1 MMEKGRI
8 ECRGVGKKYG
18 DFTALSDVDLSIEQ
32 GDFLVLFGPNGAGKT
47 TLLKILCG
55 MARPTSGTARVGG
68 ADSHSPEIRGKIGVI
83 SHKSYLYDS
92 LTAYENIVFYGEMYG
107 VADPAAR
114 AMELL
119 ETVELAH
126 RKDDVV
132 RAFSRGMVQRLSIA
146 RALVADP
153 DFIFLDEPFTGL
165 DHHSAARF
173 QSLLSALH
181 RRGKTGMM
189 ITHDIPLGVAA
200 STRAAILK
208 GGRKVLDEKTGGMS
222 VADFMGVYLEKVER

>member
-1 MMEKGRI
+1 MEKGRI
-8 ECRGVGKKYG
+8 ECRGVGKKFG
-18 DFTALSDVDLSIEQ
+18 DFTALSGVDLTIEE

-55 MARPTSGTARVGG
+55 MVRPTSGTARVGG
-68 ADSHSPEIRGKIGVI
+68 ADSHSPAIRRKIGVI

-92 LTAYENIVFYGEMYG
+92 LTALENLVFFGEMYG
-107 VADPAAR
+107 VADPAGR

-119 ETVELAH
+119 KTVELED
-126 RKDDVV
+126 RRDGFV

-165 DHHSAARF
+165 DHHSALMF

-181 RRGKTGMM
+181 KRGKTVMM
-189 ITHDIPLGVAA
+189 ITHDIPLGLAA
-200 STRAAILK
+200 STRAAILR
-208 GGRKVLDEKTGGMS
+208 GGRKIFDESTLGTG
-222 VADFMGVYLEKVER
+222 VPEFMRMYVDRVEK

>member
-1 MMEKGRI
+1 MYKGRI
-8 ECRGVGKKYG
+8 ECSGVGKKYG
-18 DFTALSDVDLSIEQ
+18 DFTALKNVDLLIEA

-55 MARPTSGTARVGG
+55 MTRPTSGVAKVGG

-92 LTAYENIVFYGEMYG
+92 LTAFENLEFYGQMYG
-107 VADPAAR
+107 LENPRAR
-114 AMELL
+114 AGELL
-119 ETVELAH
+119 ETVELAQ
-126 RKDDVV
+126 RKDDMV
-132 RAFSRGMVQRLSIA
+132 RSFSRGMTQRLSIA

-165 DHHSAARF
+165 DHHSAVAF
-173 QSLLSALH
+173 QALLSALH
-181 RRGKTGMM
+181 KRGKTVLM

-200 STRAAILK
+200 STRVAILK
-208 GGRKVLDEKTGGMS
+208 NGRKVFDEKTDGLGG
-222 VADFMGVYLEKVER
+222 DKFMKTYLEVAGK

>member
-1 MMEKGRI
+1 MDKRRI
-8 ECRGVGKKYG
+8 ECRGVSKKYG
-18 DFTALSDVDLSIEQ
+18 DFDALKDVDLSIDE

-55 MARPTSGTARVGG
+55 MARPTSGTAMVGG

-92 LTAYENIVFYGEMYG
+92 LTAQENLVFYCEMYG
-107 VADPAAR
+107 VANPGAR
-114 AMELL
+114 AAELL
-119 ETVELAH
+119 ESVELSH
-126 RKDDVV
+126 RKNDFV
-132 RAFSRGMVQRLSIA
+132 RAFSRGMTQRLSIA

-165 DHHSAARF
+165 DHHSAVMF
-173 QSLLSALH
+173 QSMLSALH
-181 RRGKTGMM
+181 KRGKTVMM
-189 ITHDIPLGVAA
+189 ITHDIPLGVSA

-208 GGRKVLDEKTGGMS
+208 GGRKVFDEPTKGMS
-222 VADFMGVYLEKVER
+222 GEKFMATYLEKAGK